1 MKYLDKHLLL
11 YVHFILCINMDIE
24 SYNYV
29 QEICVIISRI
39 QYYNKDLVVG
49 VT

>member
-11 YVHFILCINMDIE
+11 YVHFILCINMHIE
-24 SYNYV
+24 SYNYI
-29 QEICVIISRI
+29 QEICVIARI
-39 QYYNKDLVVG
+39 NINNKDLVVG

>member
-11 YVHFILCINMDIE
+11 YVHFILCINMHIE
-24 SYNYV
+24 SYNYI
-29 QEICVIISRI
+29 QEICGPI